1 MRELSNVVA
10 ENKVQERSWKKV
22 YFVRLVLIAGIM
34 QTDQI
39 IMVSLVTRILGTS
52 INGLFKTTLV
62 TLWPL
67 LVPVLLSAFF
77 LYWVSIRFLEQR
89 SVHELRPS
97 GAFQQFTLGLGAA
110 VLLFAIV
117 FSAITSTGNFSYQ
130 GYAGLGSIPSS
141 LLLYAT
147 GAVFEELIF
156 RGALFRIT
164 EEACG
169 TGPALIISASCFG
182 VSHLANPG
190 ATLFSVVS
198 IAVGSTILC
207 LAYSLTKSLWCSIG
221 IHLGW
226 NLAQGALFGATVS
239 GHASQGIFR
248 FMLAGPDWLTGG
260 AFGPEASVFSIILFG
275 ALAGVLSWLTIRSR
289 NWSKA
294 KLRIAAPGLTRARVT
309 SN

>member
-1 MRELSNVVA
+1 M
-10 ENKVQERSWKKV
+10 
-22 YFVRLVLIAGIM
+22 
-34 QTDQI
+34 
-39 IMVSLVTRILGTS
+39 
-52 INGLFKTTLV
+52 
-62 TLWPL
+62 
-67 LVPVLLSAFF
+67 LLSAFF
-77 LYWVSIRFLEQR
+77 LYWASIRFLERR
-89 SVHELRPS
+89 SVHELRPI
-97 GAFQQFTLGLGAA
+97 GAFQQFTLGLGGA

-117 FSAITSTGNFSYQ
+117 FSAIASSGNISYL
-130 GYAGLGSIPSS
+130 GYTGLGSIPSS

-169 TGPALIISASCFG
+169 TGPALIISALCFG
-182 VSHLANPG
+182 VSHLANTG
-190 ATLFSVVS
+190 VTLFSVLS
-198 IAVGSTILC
+198 IAVGSTVFC

-226 NLAQGALFGATVS
+226 NLAQGALFGAAVS

-275 ALAGVLSWLTIRSR
+275 ALAGVLGWLTIRRRS
-289 NWSKA
+289 WSKT
-294 KLRIAAPGLTRARVT
+294 KLRITA
-309 SN
+309 S